1 MSKPDYLISTPEN
14 VDLHLELAGMGNRIF
29 ACLIDTLLSYA
40 MLLLLGLACTLFLG
54 LLEAVPMAERLR
66 TIIDYCVLGL
76 AIFLVLAVIF
86 GYYIFFEGTWHG
98 QTPGKKVARIRVIEQ
113 NGQPVSWPAVII
125 RNLVRAADTAVLLIG
140 LLVVMIDRN
149 ERRLGDL
156 AAGTLVI
163 REVAEAPL
171 VPVDQH
177 HQQANQQDGGIGRP
191 HQIANDHRRP
201 ADRLTILLDY
211 PYPRHL
217 LARGLAMPGFLEKNV
232 VAENHGEDQENG
244 QAEDAVVDYGP
255 QALGH
260 RHRLQQSQKKG
271 AGQAEEQKHGIAE
284 QGVDQAGEYAVA
296 HARQLEV

>member
-140 LLVVMIDRN
+140 LLVMLIDRN

-163 REVAEAPL
+163 RERLPSEAGHEIRLGSSEQAKVFVDIGRVTPGEYDLLISFLSRRQMMSRRQRPL
-171 VPVDQH
+171 VARRLSAYFKNKLQE
-177 HQQANQQDGGIGRP
+177 QGGPSDPER
-191 HQIANDHRRP
+191 
-201 ADRLTILLDY
+201 
-211 PYPRHL
+211 
-217 LARGLAMPGFLEKNV
+217 FLEDV
-232 VAENHGEDQENG
+232 Y
-244 QAEDAVVDYGP
+244 QAY
-255 QALGH
+255 
-260 RHRLQQSQKKG
+260 R
-271 AGQAEEQKHGIAE
+271 
-284 QGVDQAGEYAVA
+284 
-296 HARQLEV
+296 ARA